1 MTCFTVGRLFQQI
14 CTSELHDKLYPMILN
29 DNHSYLCYFKSHQLQ
44 SSPCT
49 IFMWL
54 EVHRSLYYTGIPRS
68 WGQVAAAKW
77 QQNSATFR
85 SQQCKWDSRITPL
98 NLALLSLVHSGSGA
112 NSSLHYLGL
121 TLMWFEVHT
130 PQYYTD
136 IASSHAKLCN
146 FKVAQAQKGPY
157 SKVLSINLFRL
168 LSHLGHFSCSIGPQ
182 SHMKSCPPWFS
193 FISMQL
199 HPCSHSS
206 ELTYQIG
213 AYWLQWNCP
222 NWCDTTIPQ
231 SSSCTTLGDFRGQCL
246 TSQLFEMG
254 RRDTY

>member
-49 IFMWL
+49 TFMWL

-98 NLALLSLVHSGSGA
+98 NLALLSLVHSVG
-112 NSSLHYLGL
+112 
-121 TLMWFEVHT
+121 
-130 PQYYTD
+130 
-136 IASSHAKLCN
+136 
-146 FKVAQAQKGPY
+146 
-157 SKVLSINLFRL
+157 
-168 LSHLGHFSCSIGPQ
+168 
-182 SHMKSCPPWFS
+182 
-193 FISMQL
+193 
-199 HPCSHSS
+199 
-206 ELTYQIG
+206 QIR
-213 AYWLQWNCP
+213 
-222 NWCDTTIPQ
+222 
-231 SSSCTTLGDFRGQCL
+231 SCTTLVWLWCDLRSIHHNITQTLLQVMQSFAILRSHKRKRGLIQRCYQLISFGYFHTWVTFHAALDLRVTWKVVPRDFLSYLCNFTHVHIALNWHVKLAPIDCNGTVQIGATPQFPKVVPAL
-246 TSQLFEMG
+246 LWATSGGNVSPPNFL
-254 RRDTY
+254 RWV